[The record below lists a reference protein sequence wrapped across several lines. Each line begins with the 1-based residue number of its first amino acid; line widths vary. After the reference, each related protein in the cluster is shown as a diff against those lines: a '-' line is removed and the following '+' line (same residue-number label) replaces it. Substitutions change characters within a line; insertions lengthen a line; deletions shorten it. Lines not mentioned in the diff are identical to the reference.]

1 MRGEMSGLMG
11 VGYGRE
17 REVGGVEG
25 SRMDVC
31 WTRKGGR
38 DSGVTEQERDTEISQ
53 GGEWVV
59 GDGGSSSST
68 RSG

>member
-31 WTRKGGR
+31 WTTEGR
-38 DSGVTEQERDTEISQ
+38 EWCNGAGRDTEISQ

-59 GDGGSSSST
+59 GDGGGGSST